1 MTDGARFTVS
11 VIVPASNEAG
21 LIGRCLDALLASR
34 FATPTPWQ
42 LLVVANGCRDD
53 TAAVARSYGDAAKA
67 RQVDLQVIEVAL
79 GNKLNAINVGEG
91 AATGDVLVYV
101 DADVVV
107 SPDLLAELAAALA
120 GAAPAYGTGTLS
132 IAPAEH
138 WESRAY
144 ARFWS
149 HLPFVVDGAPGCGVF
164 AVNRSGRARWGA
176 FPAVISDDTFVRLQ
190 FTPDERKNVA
200 AAYEWP
206 IVEGFGNLVK
216 VRRRQ
221 DVGVTEIAALYPAL
235 LGNEQKSRLTPARL
249 LQLAAADPV
258 GFAVYATVAL
268 ATKLPTRAREKWVRG
283 R

>member
-1 MTDGARFTVS
+1 VLS

-34 FATPTPWQ
+34 FATPAPWQ

-53 TAAVARSYGDAAKA
+53 TAMVARGYGEAARA
-67 RQVDLQVIEVAL
+67 RNVDLQVIEVAL

-91 AATGDVLVYV
+91 AASGDVLVYI

-107 SPDLLAELAAALA
+107 SPDLLAELADALS
-120 GAAPAYGTGTLS
+120 GAAPAYGTGTLA
-132 IAPAEH
+132 IARADH

-149 HLPFVVDGAPGCGVF
+149 RLPFVVDGAPGCGVF
-164 AVNRSGRARWGA
+164 AVNRAGRARWGA
-176 FPAVISDDTFVRLQ
+176 FPAIISDDTFVRLH
-190 FTPDERKNVA
+190 FTPTERKNVA
-200 AAYEWP
+200 AAFEWP
-206 IVEGFGNLVK
+206 IVEGFKNLVK

-221 DVGVTEIAALYPAL
+221 DVGVTEIAALYPDL
-235 LGNEQKSRLTPARL
+235 LANEQKSRLTPTRL

-258 GFAVYATVAL
+258 GFMVYASVAL
-268 ATKLPTRAREKWVRG
+268 ATKLPARSQEKWVRG